1 MCNTFSDKDLF
12 LLFIYCFHFIYFVHG
27 CVWGGDFGATNSG
40 WRLEDISWELI
51 VFYCMGSGD

>member
-27 CVWGGDFGATNSG
+27 CGGRLWCHEQWVEVGRHFVGADCLLLYG
-40 WRLEDISWELI
+40 VR
-51 VFYCMGSGD
+51 